1 MQGSN
6 VMAKYTAVRQLKG
19 LYGNARPGDE
29 IEIADAK
36 VAEDLESRGL
46 IVRGH
51 KKVTEAVVA
60 KAEEKRAEPQKP
72 VATEETKA
80 TGPKSNK

>member
-1 MQGSN
+1 
-6 VMAKYTAVRQLKG
+6 MAKYTAVRQLKG
-19 LYGNARPGDE
+19 IYGSAKPGDE
-29 IEIADAK
+29 IDISDPK
-36 VAEDLESRGL
+36 LAEDLEARGL

-51 KKVTEAVVA
+51 KKVTDAVVA